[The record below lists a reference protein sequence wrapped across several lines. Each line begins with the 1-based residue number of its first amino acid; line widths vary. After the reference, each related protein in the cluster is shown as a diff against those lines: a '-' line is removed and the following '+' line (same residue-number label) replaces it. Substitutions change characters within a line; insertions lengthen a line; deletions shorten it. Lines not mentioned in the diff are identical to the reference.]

1 MLIVNMLQYYICRS
15 LVYNDFYLF
24 LQININVWNMYCL
37 FSKLKLYNY
46 YFGYYL
52 IDVRSMDLE
61 FVSKL
66 TKKNN
71 SKIVLLVM
79 DGIGGLPEDSNSLT
93 ELEKA
98 HTRNLDMLATKS
110 LCGLQLPVANAI
122 TPGSG
127 PGHLGVFGYNP
138 IKYQVG
144 RGVLAALGIKFDLK
158 PGDVAARGNFCT
170 VDEQGLVK
178 DRRAGRISTE
188 KNKELCK
195 LLSEKVNLSNTEVFV
210 QTVKEHRFLLVLR
223 GNDLSGELKDTDPQE
238 IGKKPLESRS
248 FSGEEHKTI
257 GLVKDFV
264 NQAGEILKDERP
276 ANMVLLRGFSKKP
289 NWPTFPDCFG
299 LKSAAI
305 AAYPMYRGLA
315 KLVGMDVLD
324 TGETIKD
331 EFTTLEENW
340 DKYDFFFVHIKKTD
354 SYGEDGNF
362 NSKMSIVEEVDEQI
376 PRLMDLNPDVIIVT
390 GDHSTPSVL
399 KYHSWHPVPV
409 MLYSKYCRPD
419 NVKHFG
425 ERECVTGGLGPRFP
439 AEDLIPLALANAKRL
454 EKFGA

>member
-1 MLIVNMLQYYICRS
+1 MDI
-15 LVYNDFYLF
+15 DF
-24 LQININVWNMYCL
+24 I
-37 FSKLKLYNY
+37 
-46 YFGYYL
+46 
-52 IDVRSMDLE
+52 
-61 FVSKL
+61 SKL
-66 TKKNN
+66 TKENN

-79 DGIGGLPEDSNSLT
+79 DGIGGLPKTFNGQT

-110 LCGLQLPVANAI
+110 ICGLQIPVANGI

-144 RGVLAALGIKFDLK
+144 RGVLAALGIDFNLK

-170 VDEQGLVK
+170 IDKKGLVT

-195 LLSEKVNLSNTEVFV
+195 LLCKKIKIPGVEVFV
-210 QTVKEHRFLLVLR
+210 ETVKEHRFLLVLR
-223 GNDLSGELKDTDPQE
+223 GKNLSGELHDTDPQE
-238 IGKKPLESRS
+238 LGKKPLEPRTL
-248 FSGEEHKTI
+248 SGKKDKTADI
-257 GLVKDFV
+257 VKEFV
-264 NQAGEILKDERP
+264 KQAGAILKDEKP

-289 NWPTFPDCFG
+289 NWPTFPESFG
-299 LKSAAI
+299 MKSAAI

-315 KLVGMDVLD
+315 KLVGMDVLK
-324 TGETIKD
+324 TGETIKE
-331 EFTTLEENW
+331 EFDAVEKNW
-340 DKYDFFFVHIKKTD
+340 KKYDFFFIHIKKTD
-354 SYGEDGNF
+354 SYGEDGNY
-362 NSKMSIVEEVDEQI
+362 NNKVSIVEEVDKEL
-376 PRLMDLNPDVIIVT
+376 PRLMDLEPDVIIVT

-399 KYHSWHPVPV
+399 KKHSWHPVPV

-439 AEDLIPLALANAKRL
+439 AEDLIPLALANAERL